1 MGSRIGNSEPTLCG
15 ANNANNQ
22 LIFNGT
28 NGNLNNNKRINSNQ
42 VRVALELYSN
52 EDDPSAVSAAD
63 WFNYYRIARKH
74 KKSKDAHLK
83 FRMHC
88 FEKLSDLRQAVTDFE
103 YIPDRSRV
111 FAVTYPK
118 PREIIAADFAD
129 RIVQTYL
136 VQRILPFLEPYLSP
150 YSYSCRKG
158 KGSLRAAQHLQE
170 AIFEATQGYTSD
182 AWIYK
187 MDFKGF
193 FMSVDTEL
201 WTKRLCDWMDEHV
214 KLQDVERL
222 KYLARVI
229 YQSLPQCNCDIS
241 GDPML
246 FDLVPDH
253 KKQRGKATFFGIPI
267 GNVTSQTLIL
277 FATTPFLIF
286 IAVIVY
292 AYSHYTDD
300 NCGVVTDR
308 DGFLA
313 KRAIIADFAE
323 KDSHFIVHPDK
334 FYFQH
339 YSKGVEFLG
348 YRLCYGRLLPS
359 KRLMHNFSWKI
370 TVAIRK
376 AEENKL
382 WMLRNKEHMMSVINS
397 YCGLLKHTASFN
409 FRKRELSRLQ
419 TSEWSMVFDFDET
432 NWLKV
437 GIKPRY
443 NIAFYYGRIARER
456 KKSMFHNQNTL

>member
-1 MGSRIGNSEPTLCG
+1 MGSCIGNSGLELCG

-22 LIFNGT
+22 LIFNGS
-28 NGNLNNNKRINSNQ
+28 NGNLNNNNRINSNQ
-42 VRVALELYSN
+42 VRVALDLYSK

-63 WFNYYRIARKH
+63 WFNYYRIARRH
-74 KKSKDAHLK
+74 KKNKDSHLK
-83 FRMHC
+83 FRIHC
-88 FEKLSDLRQAVTDFE
+88 FDQLDCLRQMVENFE
-103 YIPDRSRV
+103 YVPERSRV

-136 VQRILPFLEPYLSP
+136 VQRILPSLEEYLSP
-150 YSYSCRKG
+150 YSYSCRKW
-158 KGSLRAAQHLQE
+158 KGGLRAAQHLHE
-170 AIFEATQGYTSD
+170 EIFKATNGYTTD

-201 WTKRLCDWMDEHV
+201 WTKRLCEWIDEHV
-214 KLQDVERL
+214 RTSDVERL

-241 GDPML
+241 GDPL
-246 FDLVPDH
+246 TLNCVPEH

-277 FATTPFLIF
+277 FATTPFLDY
-286 IAVIVY
+286 VGSIVSGF
-292 AYSHYTDD
+292 SHYTDD

-313 KRAIIADFAE
+313 KRALIADFAE
-323 KDSHFIVHPDK
+323 KDSHFHIHPDK

-339 YSKGVEFLG
+339 HSKGVEFLG
-348 YRLCYGRLLPS
+348 YRLRYGRMLPS

-370 TVAIRK
+370 TVAVNR
-376 AEENKL
+376 AANQR
-382 WMLRNKEHMMSVINS
+382 WMIRNKEHMMSVINS
-397 YCGLLKHTASFN
+397 YCGLLKHTASYN

-419 TSEWSMVFDFDET
+419 ASEWSMVFDFDET

-437 GIKPRY
+437 GIKPHY
-443 NIAFYYGRIARER
+443 NINNYYKRLARKR
-456 KKSMFHNQNTL
+456 KKSTFNLN